1 MVLEL
6 AVAAQEKY
14 IVTHN
19 IRDFQNLKFDVVAI
33 TPADFFK
40 VIKEQT
46 MSALTIRI
54 PESLHQNLK
63 ALAEREGVS
72 ANQFIASAVAEKM
85 ASVLTLNYLKS
96 EAALAKR
103 GDFEAFLEAMP
114 NTPVEMDT
122 DKIGR

>member
-1 MVLEL
+1 
-6 AVAAQEKY
+6 
-14 IVTHN
+14 
-19 IRDFQNLKFDVVAI
+19 
-33 TPADFFK
+33 
-40 VIKEQT
+40 

-96 EAALAKR
+96 EAAQARR
-103 GDFEAFLEAMP
+103 GDFEAFLEGVP
-114 NTPVEMDT
+114 DVDVVVDT
-122 DKIGR
+122 DKIE

>member
-1 MVLEL
+1 
-6 AVAAQEKY
+6 
-14 IVTHN
+14 
-19 IRDFQNLKFDVVAI
+19 
-33 TPADFFK
+33 
-40 VIKEQT
+40 

-96 EAALAKR
+96 EATQAKR
-103 GDFEAFLEAMP
+103 AILKRF
-114 NTPVEMDT
+114 
-122 DKIGR
+122 

>member
-1 MVLEL
+1 
-6 AVAAQEKY
+6 
-14 IVTHN
+14 
-19 IRDFQNLKFDVVAI
+19 
-33 TPADFFK
+33 
-40 VIKEQT
+40 

-96 EAALAKR
+96 EAAQAKR
-103 GDFEAFLEAMP
+103 GDFEAFLEVVP
-114 NTPVEMDT
+114 NAPVEIET
-122 DKIGR
+122 DKIG

>member
-1 MVLEL
+1 
-6 AVAAQEKY
+6 
-14 IVTHN
+14 
-19 IRDFQNLKFDVVAI
+19 
-33 TPADFFK
+33 
-40 VIKEQT
+40 

-96 EAALAKR
+96 EAAQARR
-103 GDFEAFLEAMP
+103 GDFEAFLDAVQD
-114 NTPVEMDT
+114 VEVGVET
-122 DKIGR
+122 DKIE